1 MDDRFLKFTLS
12 VSRMN
17 KKIQAIKTAGMG
29 KLGLKAAHTTVLYI
43 LGRHPEGLRF
53 SEVAERCDLDQA
65 LISRTF
71 SELIKA
77 GMVRKEGAEGRYNA
91 RYSLTEE
98 GREQT
103 ERIVEVIQTLLRHAD
118 EGIDPKE
125 LVIFYKVLGQLLKNF
140 EEMETDY
147 DTVFAPLHS

>member
-43 LGRHPEGLRF
+43 QGRQPSGQRF
-53 SEVAERCDLDQA
+53 TLFGAPIFFVQGDLSA
-65 LISRTF
+65 TF
-71 SELIKA
+71 SVQIKA

-91 RYSLTEE
+91 RYFLTEE

-147 DTVFAPLHS
+147 ETVFAPLHS

>member
-29 KLGLKAAHTTVLYI
+29 ELGLKAAHTTVLYI

-77 GMVRKEGAEGRYNA
+77 GMVRKEGAAGRYNA
-91 RYSLTEE
+91 SYFLTEE
-98 GREQT
+98 GKEQT
-103 ERIVEVIQTLLRHAD
+103 CLLYTSRSTTT
-118 EGIDPKE
+118 G
-125 LVIFYKVLGQLLKNF
+125 
-140 EEMETDY
+140 M
-147 DTVFAPLHS
+147 PLTAAA